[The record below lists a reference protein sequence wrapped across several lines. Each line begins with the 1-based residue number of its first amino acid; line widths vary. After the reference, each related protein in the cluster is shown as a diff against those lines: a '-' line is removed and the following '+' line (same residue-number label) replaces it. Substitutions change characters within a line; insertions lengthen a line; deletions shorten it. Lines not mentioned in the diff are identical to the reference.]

1 MIVNED
7 YKNWHLAYYCKN
19 FIMKNIRDSD
29 SKYCI
34 IHENNKYIN
43 FWVKDMENVTILET
57 LSVLPTSDYYI
68 ICCKIENPDYKRIL
82 SYCKNIIDI
91 YQDYLTYE
99 LPKTPVNY
107 IVDEYRM
114 IDNGYY
120 KKYIHEKDLLATDYV
135 QQYIENRYD
144 SNGNLKLF
152 NKIEIETIN
161 KCNNNCS
168 FCPANCNDDIRPL
181 EIMSDDMYENIIS
194 QLAKLNYTGAL
205 GLFSNNEPLLDKKIL
220 NRCKLARNKLPHVYL
235 YIYTNGILLTPEIL
249 SELLKY
255 LDYIYIDNYN
265 DLNELIG
272 PLKNIY
278 QYLLDNRVDPA
289 KISIHL
295 RNKTEV
301 LSSRGGKAPN
311 KTEYESIKSSCIL
324 PFSQIIIQ
332 PSGKVSLCCNDVYG
346 QIILGD
352 VNEHTLD
359 EIWYNE
365 KYKEIRQWILQ
376 GRQCLNI
383 CKHCDTLFTPL
394 PFERI

>member
-19 FIMKNIRDSD
+19 FIMKNIRDSG

-43 FWVKDMENVTILET
+43 FWVKDMANVTILET

-68 ICCKIENPDYKRIL
+68 ICCKIENSDYKRIL

-120 KKYIHEKDLLATDYV
+120 KKYIHEKDLLATDYI

-168 FCPANCNDDIRPL
+168 FCPANRNDDIRPL

-220 NRCKLARNKLPHVYL
+220 NHCKLARNKLPHAYL

-265 DLNELIG
+265 DSNELIG
-272 PLKNIY
+272 PLKNVY
-278 QYLLDNRVDPA
+278 EYLLDNCVDPA

-311 KTEYESIKSSCIL
+311 KTGYESIKSSCIL

-346 QIILGD
+346 QIILGNI
-352 VNEHTLD
+352 NEHTLD

-365 KYKEIRQWILQ
+365 KYEEIRQWILQ